1 MRLAIDGQK
10 LGKLQILHLL
20 NHSDDRFVVEVNTDN
35 VMQRVSIRGG
45 GWGWVG
51 GEGLYHGRYLRDL
64 HEDEK
69 LVIPYGVFYP
79 AQTS

>member
-45 GWGWVG
+45 GGGGWEVRG
-51 GEGLYHGRYLRDL
+51 CITGDIYATCT
-64 HEDEK
+64 K
-69 LVIPYGVFYP
+69 
-79 AQTS
+79 TKS